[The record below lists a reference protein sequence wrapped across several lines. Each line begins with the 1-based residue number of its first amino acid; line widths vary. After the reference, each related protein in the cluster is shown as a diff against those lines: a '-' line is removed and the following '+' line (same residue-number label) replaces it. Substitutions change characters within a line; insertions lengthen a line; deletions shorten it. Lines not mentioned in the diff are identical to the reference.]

1 MEEYSASFPEDVRVI
16 LEKIRGIVR
25 KAAPGAEEKIGYG
38 MPTFKM
44 KRNLVHFAA
53 FKNHIGL
60 YPTPSAT
67 GAFKEELAPYESRRG
82 SIRFPLDESIPYDL
96 IRRIVEFRVRD
107 EGGL

>member
-1 MEEYSASFPEDVRVI
+1 
-16 LEKIRGIVR
+16 
-25 KAAPGAEEKIGYG
+25 

-60 YPTPSAT
+60 YPTPLAT
-67 GAFKEELAPYESRRG
+67 GAFKEELAPYESGKG

-96 IRRIVEFRVRD
+96 IRRIVEFRVRE